1 MKAVISVLGK
11 DKVGI
16 LASVSAKCAE
26 YNVNIVDV
34 SQTVMED
41 MFTMIMLLD
50 IDGVSVRFGDFAATM
65 QEYGKEIGMEIRV
78 MHEDIFNSMHRI

>member
-16 LASVSAKCAE
+16 LAAVSAKCAE

-34 SQTVMED
+34 SQTVLQD

-50 IDGVSVRFGDFAATM
+50 IKDISCQFGDFAVFM
-65 QEYGKEIGMEIRV
+65 QQFGSDIGMEIRV

>member
-1 MKAVISVLGK
+1 MKAVISVIGK

-26 YNVNIVDV
+26 YNVNIEDV
-34 SQTVMED
+34 SQTVLQD
-41 MFTMIMLLD
+41 LFTMIMLLD
-50 IDGVSVRFGDFAATM
+50 ISAVSVPFGDFAELM
-65 QEYGKEIGMEIRV
+65 KDFGGEIGMEIRV